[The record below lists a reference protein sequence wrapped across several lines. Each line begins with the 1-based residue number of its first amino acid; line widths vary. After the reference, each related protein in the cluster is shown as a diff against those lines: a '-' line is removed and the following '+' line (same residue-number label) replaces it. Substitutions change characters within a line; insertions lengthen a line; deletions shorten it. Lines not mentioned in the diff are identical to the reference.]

1 MEKTRFDIVVYVA
14 LSFRSVLLLCERQNV
29 DADTRFYKPWLQ
41 ADAEAYFT
49 CTRVVHA
56 TCKRA
61 HEERMRTYGVRLSC
75 FFVIREMIAEVL
87 TKRVLF
93 VACDLLASTPLILQ
107 RQKRMISL

>member
-1 MEKTRFDIVVYVA
+1 MLEYLDSRFLDLEKTRFDIVVYVA

-49 CTRVVHA
+49 YTRVVHA

-87 TKRVLF
+87 TKRIG
-93 VACDLLASTPLILQ
+93 ASRL
-107 RQKRMISL
+107 